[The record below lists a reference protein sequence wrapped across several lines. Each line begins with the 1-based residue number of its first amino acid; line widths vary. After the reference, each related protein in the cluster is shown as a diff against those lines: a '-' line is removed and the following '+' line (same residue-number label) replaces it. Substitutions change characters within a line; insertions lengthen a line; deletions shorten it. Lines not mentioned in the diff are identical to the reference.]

1 MTEFDI
7 NNLINENLYKE
18 QKHQE
23 IYEKILKKIYNKIK
37 LTNKKKQYTILFEVP
52 NYIFGHSLYN
62 TKSCIAYII
71 FKLRKQGLF
80 IKFTYPNILIISWEQ
95 TMRNSYQHV
104 KQKNIETNNKQKDQ
118 INYNKNLKYY
128 NKLNNDLINNFQKNN
143 VQISSNIQ
151 NNDLNNHYNKL
162 DSLNELVKYL

>member
-1 MTEFDI
+1 MSEFDI